1 MSASIIGATQSRLD
15 STLLRALSF
24 HRDMH
29 AGECVGGGG
38 GGEVGPSLG
47 PLETDLETRTCA
59 QVVYLEGGPWK
70 LEGGN
75 GEGEKGG

>member
-1 MSASIIGATQSRLD
+1 MQV
-15 STLLRALSF
+15 
-24 HRDMH
+24 
-29 AGECVGGGG
+29 CVWVGGGG
-38 GGEVGPSLG
+38 GGEGGPSLG